1 MIRFLLCTIVLVMF
15 GCGAQLGDPVNSS
28 TGSGSDD
35 SPPSGVTTL
44 PDAAPA
50 PTPLDKC
57 CHDRAH
63 CVASTQI
70 PTASQLFLDTDS
82 CADDQLCVPDQ
93 ILDQDPI
100 AACTATTNALGD
112 YTGVCL
118 DDCFHF
124 GITQLAIAPGSCDS
138 QFECVPCVVANSP
151 TNAPGCP

>member
-1 MIRFLLCTIVLVMF
+1 M
-15 GCGAQLGDPVNSS
+15 
-28 TGSGSDD
+28 
-35 SPPSGVTTL
+35 TTL
-44 PDAAPA
+44 PVDATPA
-50 PTPLDKC
+50 PTPLEPC

-63 CVASTQI
+63 CIASAQI
-70 PTASQLFLDTDS
+70 PDPLFLDQDS

-100 AACTATTNALGD
+100 ATCTATTDALGD

-124 GITQLAIAPGSCDS
+124 GITQLAITRGSCDS
-138 QFECVPCVVANSP
+138 KFECVPCTVANSP